1 MVKKKPEH
9 GAADAPVNEKML
21 SALFDYQ
28 KFENEPSLAA
38 LIDETE
44 HRYGGEIP
52 DDELF
57 DVSAAGEPVPV
68 KKPKDPRDGG
78 L

>member
-1 MVKKKPEH
+1 MVKKKSEH
-9 GAADAPVNEKML
+9 GADDISMGGKIL

-38 LIDETE
+38 QIDQIE
-44 HRYGGEIP
+44 RLYGAEIP

-57 DVSAAGEPVPV
+57 DVSAAGETVPV
-68 KKPKDPRDGG
+68 KKLKDTRDGS

>member
-9 GAADAPVNEKML
+9 GAADAPVNEKIL
-21 SALFDYQ
+21 SELFDYQ

-44 HRYGGEIP
+44 HRYGSVIP
-52 DDELF
+52 NG
-57 DVSAAGEPVPV
+57 ARTAG
-68 KKPKDPRDGG
+68 RIGG
-78 L
+78 RKFIMPA

>member
-9 GAADAPVNEKML
+9 GAADTPVNEKIL
-21 SALFDYQ
+21 SELFDYQ

-57 DVSAAGEPVPV
+57 GVSAAGETAPV
-68 KKPKDPRDGG
+68 KKPKNPRDGD

>member
-1 MVKKKPEH
+1 MVKKKPEY
-9 GAADAPVNEKML
+9 GAADAPVNEKIL
-21 SALFDYQ
+21 SELFDYQ

-57 DVSAAGEPVPV
+57 GVSAAGETAPV
-68 KKPKDPRDGG
+68 KKPKNPRDGD

>member
-1 MVKKKPEH
+1 MDKKKPEPQT
-9 GAADAPVNEKML
+9 AATAFHEQML

-28 KFENEPSLAA
+28 KFENEPSLMA

-44 HRYGGEIP
+44 RLYGAEIP

-57 DVSAAGEPVPV
+57 DVSAAGETVPV
-68 KKPKDPRDGG
+68 KKFKKPEDDS

>member
-1 MVKKKPEH
+1 MKNKNGH
-9 GAADAPVNEKML
+9 GADDISVNEKML

-28 KFENEPSLAA
+28 RFENEPSLEA
-38 LIDETE
+38 LIENSE
-44 HRYGGEIP
+44 RRYGAEIS

-57 DVSAAGEPVPV
+57 DVSAAGEAVPV
-68 KKPKDPRDGG
+68 KKSKDPRDGS

>member
-1 MVKKKPEH
+1 MDKKKPEPQTTATAFH
-9 GAADAPVNEKML
+9 EKML

-57 DVSAAGEPVPV
+57 GVSAAGETAPV
-68 KKPKDPRDGG
+68 KKPKNPRDGD